1 MARPKTGRKERVFY
15 IAMDQ
20 SEREITRE
28 NMKRLR
34 KDYKISMSEVLRK
47 VMIEHMNDE
56 DFLKFIGLVN

>member
-20 SEREITRE
+20 NERETTRD

-34 KDYKISMSEVLRK
+34 KEYKISMSEVLRK

-56 DFLKFIGLVN
+56 EFLKFIGLID